1 MIRPTIDLE
10 GLQPQLA
17 VVSEAENATRAF
29 HAVRKVVKEQGQV
42 MSAALENNASLW
54 ETNKK
59 LRRDIEVANNAA
71 ARLERERNHF
81 KSLLDA
87 IPAEMQE
94 RLLLLGEN
102 NELKRVNEELARA
115 NVELRSELIRSVTP
129 ELDSDQRQARLEQ
142 MKAQQ
147 AELLATGLVPTPEET
162 EARDRALSGQLDTT
176 GPTVHH

>member
-1 MIRPTIDLE
+1 MQKPMMDLE
-10 GLQPQLA
+10 GLVPQHS

-54 ETNKK
+54 ETNKR
-59 LRRDIEVANNAA
+59 LRRDIELTRETAQ
-71 ARLERERNHF
+71 RLERERNHF

-102 NELKRVNEELARA
+102 NDVKRENEDLRTA
-115 NVELRSELIRSVTP
+115 NRELREMLIRTVTP
-129 ELDSDQRQARLEQ
+129 ELDTEQRQQKLEQ
-142 MKAQQ
+142 MKRQQ
-147 AELLATGLVPTPEET
+147 EELLATGLVPTPEELA
-162 EARDRALSGQLDTT
+162 ERDRLLALDTA
-176 GPTVHH
+176 GPVVQH